1 MRILARP
8 VVQTTVVAI
17 MAAFVALILGVTQTL
32 TTAITA
38 AIGLTRH
45 AERSS
50 FRAPV
55 RSTRLR

>member
-1 MRILARP
+1 MRPPRWHDADENDGKGAVQMRILARP

-38 AIGLTRH
+38 AIG
-45 AERSS
+45 
-50 FRAPV
+50 
-55 RSTRLR
+55 